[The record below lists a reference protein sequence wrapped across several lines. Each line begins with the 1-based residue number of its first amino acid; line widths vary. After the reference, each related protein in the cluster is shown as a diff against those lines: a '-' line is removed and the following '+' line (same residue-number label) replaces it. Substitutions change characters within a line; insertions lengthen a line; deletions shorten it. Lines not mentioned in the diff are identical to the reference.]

1 MRLRILDSGHR
12 PIQRLALWA
21 LRLIGRTDPDPVA
34 KLSLYRPELFGRPW
48 LSLIGPVMRGSSAW
62 SDGEREL
69 LAAFVSRLN
78 TCRFC
83 VGVHEKT
90 AGLLLGDEVVH
101 ARLDGWRDGPLDSRL
116 GAMFG
121 LLEKV
126 TLTPDEVGP
135 ADILRV
141 RATGVSIDAIKDAL
155 YVAYVFNVVNRLANT
170 LGFDWKTDADRV
182 KLATQLNR
190 IRYHVPAFLLR

>member
-1 MRLRILDSGHR
+1 MRLRILDRGHR
-12 PIQRLALWA
+12 PIQRLALLA
-21 LRLIGRTDPDPVA
+21 LRLVGRTDPDPVA
-34 KLSLYRPELFGRPW
+34 KLSLYRPGLFGRQW
-48 LSLIGPVMRGSSAW
+48 LTLIGPVMRGSSAW

-90 AGLLLGDEVVH
+90 AGLLLGEDVVQ
-101 ARLDGWRDGPLDSRL
+101 ARLDGWRDGPLDPRL
-116 GAMFG
+116 AATFG

-126 TLTPDEVGP
+126 TLRPDEVGP
-135 ADILRV
+135 ADIRRV
-141 RATGVSIDAIKDAL
+141 RATGVSVEAVSDAL
-155 YVAYVFNVVNRLANT
+155 YVAYVFNVVNRLANA
-170 LGFDWKTDADRV
+170 LDFDWKTDADRL

-190 IRYHVPAFLLR
+190 IRYHVPRFLLR